1 MASTRDIKR
10 RIKSINNTRQITK
23 AMQMVSAAKMKKA
36 QVAALRTRYYA
47 NTALEVLGS
56 IADNMQSEAH
66 PLLNKREVKKI
77 LLILISPDKGLCG
90 GLNSNLFKKVLRFLD
105 KAKKENKE
113 LDFLCVGKK
122 GIDFSK
128 KIGNIIAEY
137 EKIGDK
143 IKITDATSIAQ
154 IPIDYFTNAKY
165 DQVSIIFTEYV
176 STLKQ
181 EAREQQILPF
191 EKDKLLDMTKA
202 GKKEEEKQEKETL
215 EKSKADY
222 LFEPSAK
229 QILATLLPR
238 LVDMQV
244 FQAIVESNASE
255 HSARMVAMQN
265 ASENAKDMIAD
276 LSFTYNQARQA
287 NITRELAEITAG
299 AEALKS

>member
-56 IADNMQSEAH
+56 ISENMQKGAH
-66 PLLNKREVKKI
+66 PLLNKRDVKKI
-77 LLILISPDKGLCG
+77 LLIIISPDKGLCG
-90 GLNSNLFKKVLRFLD
+90 GLNSNLFKKVLKFLD

-113 LDFLCVGKK
+113 LDFICVGKK
-122 GIDFSK
+122 GIDFAK

-154 IPIDYFTNAKY
+154 IPINNFTNSKY
-165 DQVSIIFTEYV
+165 DQVNIIFTEYV

-191 EKDKLLDMTKA
+191 EKDKLIDLTKA
-202 GKKEEEKQEKETL
+202 GKKEEEKIEEKIL
-215 EKSKADY
+215 NKSKADY
-222 LFEPSAK
+222 LFEPSAR

-244 FQAIVESNASE
+244 YQAIVESNASE

-287 NITRELAEITAG
+287 NITRELSEITAG
-299 AEALKS
+299 AEALKK

>member
-1 MASTRDIKR
+1 
-10 RIKSINNTRQITK
+10 
-23 AMQMVSAAKMKKA
+23 MQMVSAAKMKKA

-56 IADNMQSEAH
+56 ISENMQKGAH
-66 PLLNKREVKKI
+66 PLLNKRDVKKI
-77 LLILISPDKGLCG
+77 LLIIVSPDKGLCG

-143 IKITDATSIAQ
+143 IKITDATAIAQ
-154 IPIDYFTNAKY
+154 IPINYFTTSKY
-165 DQVSIIFTEYV
+165 DQVNIIFTEYI
-176 STLKQ
+176 STLRQ

-191 EKDKLLDMTKA
+191 EKDKLIDLTKV
-202 GKKEEEKQEKETL
+202 GKKEEEKTEEKIL
-215 EKSKADY
+215 KKPKADY
-222 LFEPSAK
+222 LFEPSAR

-244 FQAIVESNASE
+244 YQAIVESSASE

-276 LSFTYNQARQA
+276 LSFTYNQTRQA

-299 AEALKS
+299 AEALTK